1 METLRDGAPLK
12 EQTMGTGHW
21 RPHAGDRVRVRSGIG
36 ETIPCD
42 ESTHYPEEA
51 GKAGTVRR
59 EHGLAG
65 SPAHRFMVEFDP
77 PPPQVTLL
85 EKELT
90 LDARHYAA
98 DELEPISEPQ

>member
-1 METLRDGAPLK
+1 MMT
-12 EQTMGTGHW
+12 TGQW
-21 RPHAGDRVRVRSGIG
+21 LPHAGDRVRVRSGIG

-59 EHGLAG
+59 DHGLAG
-65 SPAHRFMVEFDP
+65 SPAHRYMVQFDP
-77 PPPQVTLL
+77 PAPQVTLL
-85 EKELT
+85 GKELT

-98 DELEPISEPQ
+98 GELEPIREPQE

>member
-1 METLRDGAPLK
+1 
-12 EQTMGTGHW
+12 
-21 RPHAGDRVRVRSGIG
+21 
-36 ETIPCD
+36 
-42 ESTHYPEEA
+42 
-51 GKAGTVRR
+51 VRR

-65 SPAHRFMVEFDP
+65 SPGHRFMVEFDP

-98 DELEPISEPQ
+98 GELEPIEEHR

>member
-1 METLRDGAPLK
+1 METMLSNAK
-12 EQTMGTGHW
+12 EQTMGAGTW

-36 ETIPCD
+36 ETIPCV

-51 GKAGTVRR
+51 SRTGTVRL
-59 EHGLAG
+59 EHDLAG
-65 SPAHRFMVEFDP
+65 TPGHRFMVAFDP

-85 EKELT
+85 GQELT

>member
-1 METLRDGAPLK
+1 
-12 EQTMGTGHW
+12 MGTGAW
-21 RPHAGDRVRVRSGIG
+21 RPHVGDQVRVRSGIG
-36 ETIPCD
+36 ESIPCD

-51 GKAGTVRR
+51 GKAGRVRR

-65 SPAHRFMVEFDP
+65 SPGHRFMVEFDP

-98 DELEPISEPQ
+98 VELEPIEEHP

>member
-1 METLRDGAPLK
+1 M
-12 EQTMGTGHW
+12 
-21 RPHAGDRVRVRSGIG
+21 
-36 ETIPCD
+36 IPCD

-51 GKAGTVRR
+51 GRTGKVRLEHDLAGT
-59 EHGLAG
+59 
-65 SPAHRFMVEFDP
+65 PAHRYMVAFDP

-98 DELEPISEPQ
+98 GELEPISEPQ

>member
-1 METLRDGAPLK
+1 
-12 EQTMGTGHW
+12 MGTEPR

-36 ETIPCD
+36 EAIPCA

-51 GKAGTVRR
+51 GRTGKVRR
-59 EHGLAG
+59 EHDLAG
-65 SPAHRFMVEFDP
+65 APAHRYMVAFDP
-77 PPPQVTLL
+77 PLPQVTLL

-98 DELEPISEPQ
+98 GELEPISEPR

>member
-1 METLRDGAPLK
+1 
-12 EQTMGTGHW
+12 MGTEPW

-36 ETIPCD
+36 EAIPCA

-51 GKAGTVRR
+51 GRIGTVRR

-65 SPAHRFMVEFDP
+65 TPAHRFMVAFDP
-77 PPPQVTLL
+77 PPPLVILL
-85 EKELT
+85 DKELT

-98 DELEPISEPQ
+98 DELEPIPDPP

>member
-1 METLRDGAPLK
+1 
-12 EQTMGTGHW
+12 MGTGPW

-36 ETIPCD
+36 ESIPCA

-51 GKAGTVRR
+51 GRTGKVRR

-65 SPAHRFMVEFDP
+65 SPAHRFMVQFDP
-77 PPPQVTLL
+77 PAPQVTLL
-85 EKELT
+85 GQELT

-98 DELEPISEPQ
+98 VELEPISEPP

>member
-1 METLRDGAPLK
+1 
-12 EQTMGTGHW
+12 MGTGAW
-21 RPHAGDRVRVRSGIG
+21 RPRAGHRVRIRSGIG

-51 GKAGTVRR
+51 GMTGRVRR
-59 EHGLAG
+59 EHDLAG
-65 SPAHRFMVEFDP
+65 TPAHRFMVAFDAP
-77 PPPQVTLL
+77 APQVTLL
-85 EKELT
+85 GQELT

>member
-1 METLRDGAPLK
+1 METKVSTDK
-12 EQTMGTGHW
+12 EQAMGTGPW

-36 ETIPCD
+36 KSIPCA

-51 GKAGTVRR
+51 GRTGKMRR

-65 SPAHRFMVEFDP
+65 SPAHRFMVQFDP
-77 PPPQVTLL
+77 PAPQVTLL
-85 EKELT
+85 GKELT

-98 DELEPISEPQ
+98 VELEPISEPQ